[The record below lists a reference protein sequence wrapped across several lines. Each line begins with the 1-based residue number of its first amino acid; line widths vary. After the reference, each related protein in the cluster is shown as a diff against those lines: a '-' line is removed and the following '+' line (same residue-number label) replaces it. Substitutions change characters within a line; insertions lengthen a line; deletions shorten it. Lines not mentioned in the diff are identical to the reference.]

1 MASRSDIRTAVLFLA
16 LTGLSACSMTPA
28 VTEPAPSDA
37 LPASFDAPDPSGVT
51 RIAELAEPW
60 WAAWESPELD
70 TLIDSVVVA
79 NLDLEMAAARVLE
92 VQEAYRMSRSGQLPA
107 LQASAGGTRQN
118 TPTNLGATGRFASSI
133 PGFPERFDVTTY
145 SASLGLAWELDLWGR
160 GRATARA
167 GLGQVLASEA
177 DYRSVRMGIIAETVA
192 AWVEWGELI
201 EQTRIAD
208 AQLVLLEE
216 RLALTQDRYRR
227 GLVSSF
233 EWNSVQQQRDE
244 ARAARPLL
252 EARRVDVVGRLAV
265 LLGGT
270 AQKAEAFLPSDGAPR
285 PGVLHLRDR
294 VPSEWVRER
303 PDVMAAAAR
312 REVARQTIGIRRAEQ
327 FPSFSLTASGGTQS
341 AQLAELVNTSQRFW
355 LFGGSLTAPVF
366 ASGARR
372 AAVRQAWAAYDGAEA
387 AYEKAVLGAFQDVSV
402 SLATVEAEQQR
413 LAAIRSSHEAARASY
428 LTARDRYVRGVGPYL
443 AFVDAQLN
451 VLRTELALSQVRQSH
466 LMARLRLQRAVGGP
480 WERPAVP
487 VPAAR

>member
-1 MASRSDIRTAVLFLA
+1 MASRSDWRAAAAAVL

-28 VTEPAPSDA
+28 VTGPGPAEG
-37 LPASFDAPDPSGVT
+37 LPEAFDAPDPQGAV
-51 RIAELAEPW
+51 RVVVEDLPW
-60 WAAWESPELD
+60 WESWEQPGLNA
-70 TLIDSVVVA
+70 LIDSVLAA
-79 NLDLEMAAARVLE
+79 NLDLDMAAARVLE
-92 VQEAYRMSRSGQLPA
+92 VQEAYRMSRAGQLPSV
-107 LQASAGGTRQN
+107 QASAGGTRQN

-133 PGFPERFDVTTY
+133 PGFPDRFDVTTY

-160 GRATARA
+160 ARATARA
-167 GLGQVLASEA
+167 GLGQMLASEA
-177 DYRSVRMGIIAETVA
+177 DFRSVRMGIISETVA

-208 AQLVLLEE
+208 LQLTLLED

-233 EWNSVQQQRDE
+233 EWNSVQQQTDE

-252 EARRVDVVGRLAV
+252 EVRRVDVTGRLAV

-270 AQKAEAFLPSDGAPR
+270 ARDVEAFLPTVGAPR
-285 PGVLHLRDR
+285 PGAMQLPDVL
-294 VPSEWVRER
+294 PSEWVRAR

-341 AQLAELVNTSQRFW
+341 AQLAELVNTTQRFW

-372 AAVRQAWAAYDGAEA
+372 AAVRQAWAVYEGAEA
-387 AYEKAVLGAFQDVSV
+387 AYEKAVLVAFQDVSV

-413 LAAIRSSHEAARASY
+413 LEATMSSHDAARASY
-428 LTARDRYVRGVGPYL
+428 LTATERYRRGVGPYL
-443 AFVDAQLN
+443 ALVDAQLN
-451 VLRTELALSQVRQSH
+451 LLRTELALSQVRQGH
-466 LMARLRLQRAVGGP
+466 AMARLRLQRAVGGP
-480 WERPAVP
+480 WDHPLPSAPEAN
-487 VPAAR
+487 